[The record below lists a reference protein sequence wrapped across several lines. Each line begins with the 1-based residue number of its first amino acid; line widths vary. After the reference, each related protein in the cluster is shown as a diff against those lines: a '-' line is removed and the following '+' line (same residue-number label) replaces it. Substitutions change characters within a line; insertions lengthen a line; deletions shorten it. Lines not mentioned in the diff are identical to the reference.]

1 MTRAISG
8 FCTFLVFCSAYAVDI
23 KDAPPPE
30 STNVMGIA
38 IFFILFVGMCVG
50 FIGYMWWRHK
60 NHKEE

>member
-8 FCTFLVFCSAYAVDI
+8 FCTFLVLCSAFAADI

-30 STNVMGIA
+30 TTNVMGIA

-50 FIGYMWWRHK
+50 FIAYMWWRHK